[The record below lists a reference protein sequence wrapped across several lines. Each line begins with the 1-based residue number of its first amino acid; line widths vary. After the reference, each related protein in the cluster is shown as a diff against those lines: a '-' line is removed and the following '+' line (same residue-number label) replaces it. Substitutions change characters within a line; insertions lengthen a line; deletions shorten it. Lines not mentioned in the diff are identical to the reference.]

1 KDDSGNYI
9 IDGKQPAWTARNV
22 TALRTT
28 VDSMNGQISALQTQ
42 ISALQTQMQTTAH
55 IQTLTQAEYDAL
67 ATKDDNTIYHIRG

>member
-1 KDDSGNYI
+1 
-9 IDGKQPAWTARNV
+9 
-22 TALRTT
+22 
-28 VDSMNGQISALQTQ
+28 MNGQISALQTQ